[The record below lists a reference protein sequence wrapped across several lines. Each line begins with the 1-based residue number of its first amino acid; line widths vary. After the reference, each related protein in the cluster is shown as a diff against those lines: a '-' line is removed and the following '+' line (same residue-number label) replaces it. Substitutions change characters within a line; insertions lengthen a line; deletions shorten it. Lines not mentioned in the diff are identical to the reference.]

1 MKNRY
6 KTKINELHN
15 NWVNVKNKC
24 RRTVNKDYTDNEPK
38 HKFKEDLLIAEH
50 SPIRLLEVDWT
61 WEDLE
66 YWVSQELARHKNEKF
81 ITTQRT
87 DRTGVDRG
95 KRPQEAP
102 VKMDAVANAQNL
114 IDIARKRLCYQATV
128 EARTA
133 IEDLKVIL
141 HEQEPEM
148 ADMMV
153 PNCIYRCGC
162 PEFSQCGFF
171 KKFMEEHPDID
182 ITSIRERYAAYNKD
196 FYERKDK
203 E

>member
-1 MKNRY
+1 MKKRY
-6 KTKINELHN
+6 NTTINEIHN

-24 RRTVNKDYTDNEPK
+24 RRTVNKEYTENEPK

-61 WEDLE
+61 WSDLE
-66 YWVSQELARHKNEKF
+66 YWASQELARHKNEKF

-95 KRPQEAP
+95 KLPQEQP

-114 IDIARKRLCYQATV
+114 IDISRKRLCYQATN

-133 IEDLKVIL
+133 IEELKMVL
-141 HEQEPEM
+141 HEIEPEM
-148 ADMMV
+148 ADVMV

-171 KKFMEEHPDID
+171 KKFMEDHPEID

-196 FYERKDK
+196 FYEKQ
-203 E
+203 